1 MVALVTHA
9 GHLSLAPF
17 NPANIS
23 GGLTGF
29 GLGFP
34 VAVYLFVGWE
44 NSAALAEET
53 DDPRRNVPKAIYA
66 SILLMGLS
74 YLLFSYST
82 IVAFDYNV
90 SALSAAEVPFITAA
104 QKISDIQVLFATAAQ
119 KIFGILVLFAYI
131 AGFTSILSSLIA
143 GSNSRS
149 RLIFNAA
156 RESLLLGGLAK
167 LDPRRHTPW
176 VSFLVFFGIGLGIV
190 YILTSSPGPPWPS
203 LSSD

>member
-1 MVALVTHA
+1 MVALITHA

-104 QKISDIQVLFATAAQ
+104 QKI
-119 KIFGILVLFAYI
+119 FGILVLFAYI

-156 RESLLLGGLAK
+156 REGLLPGGLAR